1 MGMGPGSHLCT
12 KPSSLGTEVR
22 GLNTKGVQLVKKHL
36 QKLQGVVVR
45 TLSFPGSIMLHFHQG
60 CEAVL
65 PGKPSKYC
73 VDSLPCYPSPWLGL
87 PIPQRGTLP
96 LAADAPPLMQ
106 RLPSVLPERPCRVS
120 RVPLLMPLVWW
131 LSVDPQF
138 VACKD

>member
-1 MGMGPGSHLCT
+1 MA
-12 KPSSLGTEVR
+12 
-22 GLNTKGVQLVKKHL
+22 
-36 QKLQGVVVR
+36 R
-45 TLSFPGSIMLHFHQG
+45 TLSFTASTRLHFHRT
-60 CEAVL
+60 CEVEL
-65 PGKPSKYC
+65 SEKLST
-73 VDSLPCYPSPWLGL
+73 GL
-87 PIPQRGTLP
+87 ADALP